1 MKYRRGDDVIIDF
14 PFASQPDSNL
24 RPALVVQ
31 CDRNNQRLTK
41 TLLVQITGRLHPLN
55 EPTRLFVD
63 PQSPEAAG
71 CGLKQPSV
79 VSCENIF
86 TVEQDS
92 VDRKIGHL
100 SETLMKRVEECLK
113 ASFGIS

>member
-1 MKYRRGDDVIIDF
+1 MKYLRGDVVTIDF
-14 PFASQPDSNL
+14 PFASQPDSKL
-24 RPALVVQ
+24 LPALVVQ

-41 TLLVQITGRLHPLN
+41 TLLVQITGRLLPLN
-55 EPTRLFVD
+55 EPTRLFID
-63 PQSPEAAG
+63 PQSPEAVG
-71 CGLKQPSV
+71 CGLKQASV

-92 VDRKIGHL
+92 IDRKIGHL
-100 SETLMKRVEECLK
+100 SAALMKRVEGCLK